1 MIVFHILFIYN
12 QVILPKEGKMKRIVS
27 ILALILIVSGLTA
40 CAGGSSSPD
49 TIKIGVNLELTGP
62 VAVYGTPERLAFEM
76 ALAEVNA
83 KGGVNGKL
91 LEFVV
96 YDNAYDTAKAVEN
109 ATKLATQDGVVAM
122 LGSATSA
129 PTLAIGPVAKQYEVL
144 TFTPSGTNSAV
155 TMDGSS
161 VNPWVFRACFIDPF
175 QGVVLAN
182 FASGTLNA
190 SKAVIMG
197 SSSSDYAKEL
207 AAVFG
212 DQFKK
217 NGGTVVTVEY
227 YTDTDTDFSAQLTTI
242 RNAGDFDVLFIAD
255 YAERAG
261 LIIGQARDAGILV
274 PIVGPDGFESPDLN
288 SLAGGADK
296 VSNVFFSTHFS
307 ILSGDPKVKEFI
319 TNYEAFTG
327 EKPSAL
333 SALAYDAFYML
344 VAALEVGGNDPKA
357 VRDALQATTAFQ
369 GITGT
374 ISFDAFNN
382 PIKSAV
388 IVELQNGEQVSATLV
403 NP

>member
-1 MIVFHILFIYN
+1 LIVFHIFIIYN
-12 QVILPKEGKMKRIVS
+12 QIILPKEGKMKRIVS
-27 ILALILIVSGLTA
+27 LLALILVVSGLTA
-40 CAGGSSSPD
+40 CAGGTSSPD

-91 LEFVV
+91 LELVI

-129 PTLAIGPVAKQYEVL
+129 PTLAIGPVAKQFEVL

-155 TMDGSS
+155 TMDGTS

-182 FASGTLNA
+182 FASGTLGA
-190 SKAVIMG
+190 SRAVIMG

-212 DQFKK
+212 SQFAK

-242 RNAGDFDVLFIAD
+242 RNSGDFDVLFIAD

-261 LIIGQARDAGILV
+261 LIIGQARDAGITV

-296 VSNVFFSTHFS
+296 VNNVFFSTHFS
-307 ILSGDPKVKEFI
+307 VLSQDPKVLEFI
-319 TNYEAFTG
+319 ANYEAFTG

-344 VAALEVGGNDPKA
+344 VAAIEVGGSDPKA

-388 IVELQNGEQVSATLV
+388 IVELQNGEQVSAKLI

>member
-1 MIVFHILFIYN
+1 
-12 QVILPKEGKMKRIVS
+12 MKRIMS
-27 ILALILIVSGLTA
+27 LLALILIVSGLTA
-40 CAGGSSSPD
+40 CAGGSSSTD

-91 LEFVV
+91 LELVI

-129 PTLAIGPVAKQYEVL
+129 PTLAIGPVAKQFEVL

-155 TMDGSS
+155 TMDGTS

-175 QGVVLAN
+175 QGLVLAN
-182 FASGTLNA
+182 FASGTLGA
-190 SKAVIMG
+190 SRAVIMG

-212 DQFKK
+212 DQFAK

-242 RNAGDFDVLFIAD
+242 RNSGDFDVLFIAD

-261 LIIGQARDAGILV
+261 LIIGQARDAGITV

-288 SLAGGADK
+288 NLAGGADK

-307 ILSGDPKVKEFI
+307 VLSQDPKVLEFI
-319 TNYEAFTG
+319 ANYEAFTG

-344 VAALEVGGNDPKA
+344 VAAIEVGGNDPRA

-388 IVELQNGEQVSATLV
+388 IVELQNGEQVSAKLI

>member
-1 MIVFHILFIYN
+1 
-12 QVILPKEGKMKRIVS
+12 MKRIVS
-27 ILALILIVSGLTA
+27 LLALILIVSGLTA
-40 CAGGSSSPD
+40 CAGGSSEPD

-62 VAVYGTPERLAFEM
+62 VAVYGTPEKLAFEM

-83 KGGVNGKL
+83 NGGVLGKQ
-91 LEFVV
+91 LELVV

-109 ATKLATQDGVVAM
+109 ATKLATEDGVVAM
-122 LGSATSA
+122 LGSATSG

-155 TMDGSS
+155 TMDGATA
-161 VNPWVFRACFIDPF
+161 NPWVFRACFIDPF

-182 FASGTLNA
+182 FASESLGATRA
-190 SKAVIMG
+190 AIMG

-207 AAVFG
+207 AAVFSS
-212 DQFKK
+212 QFAA
-217 NGGTVVTVEY
+217 NGGSVIALEY

-242 RNAGDFDVLFIAD
+242 SNAGEFDVLFVAD

-261 LIIGQARDAGILV
+261 LIIGQARSAGILV

-288 SLAGGADK
+288 DLAGGAANVND
-296 VSNVFFSTHFS
+296 VFFSTHFS
-307 ILSGDPKVKEFI
+307 TLSEDPKVIEFVAA
-319 TNYEAFTG
+319 YEAFTG

-344 VAALEVGGNDPKA
+344 VAAIEAAGSADPA
-357 VRDALQATTAFQ
+357 AIRDALEATNGFV
-369 GITGT
+369 GVTGT
-374 ISFDAFNN
+374 ISLDDLHN
-382 PIKSAV
+382 PVKSAV
-388 IVELQNGEQVSATLV
+388 IVELQNGEQVSAVLV